1 MHSIDDRIV
10 LALDHIEA
18 ELRRCSE
25 LALDGLT
32 ARELLTLIARYESLR
47 SKVATVRYKLTNPF
61 TGNAGLGRGG

>member
-10 LALDHIEA
+10 LVLDHIEA

-32 ARELLTLIARYESLR
+32 ARELVALIAHYESLR
-47 SKVATVRYKLTNPF
+47 SRTATVRYQLTNPF
-61 TGNAGLGRGG
+61 TGNAGMERGG